1 MVSAAAAVIQQY
13 SSGSSSFRITLS
25 SRLAKNTVATCRV
38 PAVMA
43 PPLAAAAAD
52 SVGSNA
58 LANTSSSSMV
68 STPSPIICCR
78 SPAAVSV
85 MARAPAMGTNRGTDG
100 CSAAVKK
107 LSATPHSSTTPSSS
121 AAPDAFSRSAAPR
134 YCRASSHSRDRPS
147 VHAVWSAH
155 SSRPSSREAVS
166 GGRASVTLSGTAAAS
181 VGTTNSHSSTAAASH
196 TFTPLIA
203 APSACPTPP
212 ETAAA
217 TPEWP

>member
-52 SVGSNA
+52 SVGSSA

-68 STPSPIICCR
+68 SAPSPIICCR

-121 AAPDAFSRSAAPR
+121 AAPDAFSR
-134 YCRASSHSRDRPS
+134 RASPS
-147 VHAVWSAH
+147 CCWVSCHRRASPSDHVVWSGV
-155 SSRPSSREAVS
+155 SSRPSRCAAAS
-166 GGRASVTLSGTAAAS
+166 GGSASVTLSGMTDACAGVTS
-181 VGTTNSHSSTAAASH
+181 SHSSAAAAIH